1 MSLFKTNDYSK
12 AKCVRTVYVCGKEQS
27 KENIK
32 KDRII
37 RDFRTPF
44 KQGNDY
50 YIPIRVGNIWNN
62 NYIKYESS
70 SNRNKNLPVKD
81 YLDETKPWSI
91 PINFI
96 FPKDIDEE
104 RVMH

>member
-1 MSLFKTNDYSK
+1 MVKNQIMTLFKTNHYSK
-12 AKCVRTVYVCGKEQS
+12 AKCVKTVYLGGKEQS

-32 KDRII
+32 NNYRII

-62 NYIKYESS
+62 NYIKYERS
-70 SNRNKNLPVKD
+70 SNGNKNLSVKK
-81 YLDETKPWSI
+81 YLDETTS
-91 PINFI
+91 
-96 FPKDIDEE
+96 
-104 RVMH
+104 

>member
-1 MSLFKTNDYSK
+1 MTLFKTNDYSK
-12 AKCVRTVYVCGKEQS
+12 AKCVRTVYVGGKEQS

-44 KQGNDY
+44 KQENDY

-62 NYIKYESS
+62 NYIKYERS
-70 SNRNKNLPVKD
+70 SNRNKNLPVKE
-81 YLDETKPWSI
+81 YLDETKS
-91 PINFI
+91 
-96 FPKDIDEE
+96 
-104 RVMH
+104 

>member
-1 MSLFKTNDYSK
+1 MTLFKTNDYSK

-37 RDFRTPF
+37 RDIRTPF
-44 KQGNDY
+44 KQWNDC

-62 NYIKYESS
+62 NYIKYERS
-70 SNRNKNLPVKD
+70 SNRNKNLPVKE
-81 YLDETKPWSI
+81 YLDETKS
-91 PINFI
+91 
-96 FPKDIDEE
+96 
-104 RVMH
+104 